1 MIVPIY
7 RDALSARHRLRRRP
21 SLLFASRQWRRDA
34 GSVAASDID
43 EISSTPTSC
52 PMRPISLFLVL
63 PLPSPFFLLFIFYIS
78 YFFYLNKM
86 MRGAIRREK
95 AIGKIFCFHGLICR
109 LNEHWWLFFFAP
121 VAIIDV
127 VRSFSGQ
134 AEETIR
140 IAAKIMR
147 FIPPP
152 SLFLAALVSI
162 PLHHRLLFCCFVR
175 FFLQFLFLFHPLLL
189 LTRPDVSSF
198 LLPRPSL
205 CLCLSL
211 SRDFLYKASRD
222 VIRFL
227 YWLIYRCEEPRRV
240 C

>member
-152 SLFLAALVSI
+152 LLV
-162 PLHHRLLFCCFVR
+162 PRRPRV
-175 FFLQFLFLFHPLLL
+175 HPSSSPSPFLLL
-189 LTRPDVSSF
+189 RSILSSVFVS
-198 LLPRPSL
+198 LPSSSSSDETG
-205 CLCLSL
+205 CLFFPFASTESLSL
-211 SRDFLYKASRD
+211 SLSISR
-222 VIRFL
+222 L
-227 YWLIYRCEEPRRV
+227 SL
-240 C
+240 